1 MHLFIYVICI
11 YKCIDAIK
19 IKLYYNYE
27 VEIMN
32 KDTNIIVRVDS
43 DIKKE
48 FVKIVYSNGH
58 TTSNVINAFIM
69 DVVEKNRVPNN
80 ILSRLKPIKRKET
93 VSIPFIKKCLKEI
106 LEKSKKD
113 KDVTKAYLFGSYAR
127 GEENSSSDVDIRL
140 EVNDNFTMFDL
151 TEIAYLFEEKTGK
164 KVDLLTSG
172 NLDKMFYDEIKKD
185 EICIYE

>member
-1 MHLFIYVICI
+1 
-11 YKCIDAIK
+11 
-19 IKLYYNYE
+19 
-27 VEIMN
+27 MN

-93 VSIPFIKKCLKEI
+93 ISIPFIKKCL
-106 LEKSKKD
+106 
-113 KDVTKAYLFGSYAR
+113 
-127 GEENSSSDVDIRL
+127 
-140 EVNDNFTMFDL
+140 
-151 TEIAYLFEEKTGK
+151 
-164 KVDLLTSG
+164 
-172 NLDKMFYDEIKKD
+172 NLNQ
-185 EICIYE
+185 CII